1 MMKKKYPALEQV
13 LRNKHNIYNES
24 ASYCENLEA
33 DNKAVIPRPEYTLNS
48 MKKSVENLKYN
59 YNHGYKMAYEN
70 LESIKGLL
78 LPLNNN

>member
-1 MMKKKYPALEQV
+1 MKKKYPALEQV

-33 DNKAVIPRPEYTLNS
+33 DNKAVILRPEYTLNS

-59 YNHGYKMAYEN
+59 YNHCYKMAYEN
-70 LESIKGLL
+70 LERIKGLL